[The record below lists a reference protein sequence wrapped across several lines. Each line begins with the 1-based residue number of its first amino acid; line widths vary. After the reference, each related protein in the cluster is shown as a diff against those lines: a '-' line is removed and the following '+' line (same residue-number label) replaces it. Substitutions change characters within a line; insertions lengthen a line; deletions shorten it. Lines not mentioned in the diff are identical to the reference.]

1 MTTEQLQTDASRLWI
16 DEWFAGCDKISWL
29 ELVKIQARVLVPVL
43 RALRKELG
51 TERANQI
58 VADALR
64 GWSRE
69 IYQKIGAQL
78 PGKPAE
84 KFDAMFGAWMP
95 KIGSDVD
102 IEPMRQTAEH
112 WDLNVTGCRYADF
125 FRQLGE
131 PELGALL
138 LCEQDFHVTEQ
149 MTNPDVRLERTQTI
163 MKGAGYCDFR
173 YTMKRTAGK

>member
-1 MTTEQLQTDASRLWI
+1 MDATKLWV

-29 ELVKIQARVLVPVL
+29 ELVKIQARVLLPVL

-51 TERANQI
+51 AERANQL

-64 GWSRE
+64 DWSRQ
-69 IYQKIGAQL
+69 IYQKISEQV
-78 PGKPAE
+78 PGQPRE
-84 KFDAMFGAWMP
+84 KFDAMLGAWMP

-102 IEPMRQTAEH
+102 IDTIRRTPEH
-112 WDLNVTGCRYADF
+112 WDFNITGCRYADF

-138 LCEQDFHVTEQ
+138 MCEQDVHVTEVLG
-149 MTNPDVRLERTQTI
+149 NPEVKLERTQTI

-173 YTMKRTAGK
+173 WSLKRSEK

>member
-1 MTTEQLQTDASRLWI
+1 MDASKAYV
-16 DEWFAGCDKISWL
+16 DAFFAGCDKISLL
-29 ELVKIQARVLVPVL
+29 ELAKIQAQVLVPL
-43 RALRKELG
+43 IQSLRKELG

-69 IYQKIGAQL
+69 LYRKIGEEIH
-78 PGKPAE
+78 GRPAE
-84 KFDAMFGAWMP
+84 KFDAITTAWMP

-102 IEPMRQTAEH
+102 FDTIQQTPEH
-112 WDLNVTGCRYADF
+112 YDFNITGCRYADF

-138 LCEQDFHVTEQ
+138 LCESDLHVTEQ
-149 MTNPDVRLERTQTI
+149 IGGPEVKLERTQTI
-163 MKGAGYCDFR
+163 MKGASYCDFR
-173 YTMKRTAGK
+173 YTMKRQG

>member
-1 MTTEQLQTDASRLWI
+1 MPDQQQTDAFKVWV

-29 ELVKIQARVLVPVL
+29 ELVKIQARVLLPVL

-51 TERANQI
+51 TERANQLI
-58 VADALR
+58 ADALR

-69 IYQKIGAQL
+69 IYQRVGAQL
-78 PGKPAE
+78 PGRPAE
-84 KFDAMFGAWMP
+84 KFDALLGAVMP
-95 KIGSDVD
+95 KIGTDVD
-102 IEPMRQTAEH
+102 FEPLRQTSEH

-125 FRQLGE
+125 FRELGE

-149 MTNPDVRLERTQTI
+149 VANPDVKLERTQTI
-163 MKGAGYCDFR
+163 MKGAKYCDFR
-173 YTMKRTAGK
+173 YSIKRTAER